1 MKAQVDVT
9 RGPIRLLVGTVS
21 AHLVRVVCVLIMLIA
36 ALGVLSASGCVA
48 QVERTPN
55 EYSLSSDACSQVL
68 PDVLPNGAAAPES
81 SVSAPCQPK
90 FPELTI
96 MRDKEAELLT
106 ARSFQTWNG
115 SQVDMWSPFWV
126 TF

>member
-55 EYSLSSDACSQVL
+55 EYSLSSDACSH
-68 PDVLPNGAAAPES
+68 VLPNGAAAPES
-81 SVSAPCQPK
+81 RVSGQCQPK

>member
-9 RGPIRLLVGTVS
+9 KGPIRLLVETVS

-48 QVERTPN
+48 QVERTPS
-55 EYSLSSDACSQVL
+55 EYSLSSNACSQ
-68 PDVLPNGAAAPES
+68 VLPNGAAAPES
-81 SVSAPCQPK
+81 SVSGPCQAK
-90 FPELTI
+90 FPERTI